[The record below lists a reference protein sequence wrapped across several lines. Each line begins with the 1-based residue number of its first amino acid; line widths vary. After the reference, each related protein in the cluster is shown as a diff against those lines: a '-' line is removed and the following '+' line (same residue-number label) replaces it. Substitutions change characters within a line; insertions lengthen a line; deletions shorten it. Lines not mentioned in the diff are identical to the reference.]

1 MLGWWVVRPSEPV
14 YYMYW
19 RLSDFCCQKNYV
31 FQQTKYNQNFKN
43 IFGKK
48 QTAWQHCRQQNVPLP
63 RNSTQKMRT
72 LVAMPYHMTTYFMV
86 YRWCLTHFF
95 INLFNLLPSSQPTA
109 NQSARNR
116 PKPQFYHSARAESLR
131 KTLVFGQDQILSIP
145 LILAYLKPINQRK
158 LSFLRTLPKFWI

>member
-1 MLGWWVVRPSEPV
+1 MKKIMLGTSDTWSNESFVPSTQQASV
-14 YYMYW
+14 LYW

-31 FQQTKYNQNFKN
+31 FQQTKSNQNFKN

-48 QTAWQHCRQQNVPLP
+48 QTAWQHCKQQNVPLP

-116 PKPQFYHSARAESLR
+116 PKPQF
-131 KTLVFGQDQILSIP
+131 
-145 LILAYLKPINQRK
+145 
-158 LSFLRTLPKFWI
+158 